1 MADGMLRHRSAQL
14 FDILVEFPESSPA
27 LQDKLK
33 FVIKATRQHSFNL
46 FKFASLYKAVTIFL
60 RRTNGGKPRSAD
72 SFIAGLIGGW
82 TVFGERNA
90 VNEQVSGAARGREEG
105 VPHRTGSWG

>member
-1 MADGMLRHRSAQL
+1 MYGAKVRFPHALVMSLL
-14 FDILVEFPESSPA
+14 FGRGT